1 MVKPELQTRALTEDE
16 AKVLLEQDLKS
27 ADQITLDHIRELLA
41 YDDSNRAKYNPTDSF
56 RLPAKRLY
64 NEKALTTT
72 VGRWLMNLLLLD
84 EKLGPLLGYINE
96 PLNGGR
102 LGKLDNQMSDLL
114 LDDKVTTEDFSRYV
128 DKLSWLGFAIADFIN
143 PPLTAD
149 LMMAPEKVRKRKEE
163 LLKANKEAL
172 ERGDIKAVSDIEKEL
187 LALAKEELK
196 DIPDMDIYDSGSR
209 GSYNNNYKMTAI
221 SRGPVKSVSD
231 PSKTYVSTTSLED
244 GIKSD
249 EQHIFADILTS
260 ASYSRAIGTRNG
272 GYEAKK
278 LAASF
283 QTLKF
288 GAKDSDCQTPKGVKI
303 EITDANAKLLT
314 NRYIVT
320 NGGLTLLTDD
330 NIKSYV
336 GKVVTLR
343 TPMYCRNSIICNKC
357 AGELYYKLGIENVGL
372 VSNVIGSSMTTLA
385 LKAFHDTSVKLKEIN
400 VLDYVNLDPGL

>member
-1 MVKPELQTRALTEDE
+1 MVKPELQVRALTEE
-16 AKVLLEQDLKS
+16 ETKQLLEHDLKS
-27 ADQITLDHIRELLA
+27 ADQITLDYIRELLA

-64 NEKALTTT
+64 NEKTITTT

-172 ERGDIKAVSDIEKEL
+172 EKGDIKTVSDIEKEL
-187 LALAKEELK
+187 LAMAKEELK

-288 GAKDSDCQTPKGVKI
+288 GPKDSNCQTTKGVKI

-314 NRYIVT
+314 NRYIVA

-343 TPMYCRNSIICNKC
+343 TPMYCRSSIICNKC